1 MRLEERVG
9 EECGMWFLLWC
20 GYGMFS
26 LDCDCDCERGGM
38 KNSERRNVV
47 SEVRT
52 STTFPFH
59 AGAHDLISPHRIATA
74 HITPVTLHFT
84 PSLNP
89 TRSKVKLKPKS

>member
-1 MRLEERVG
+1 MVCSLSIAIAIASVGG
-9 EECGMWFLLWC
+9 EETA
-20 GYGMFS
+20 
-26 LDCDCDCERGGM
+26 M
-38 KNSERRNVV
+38 KRKVV